1 VKRPI
6 VLDSGALVAIE
17 RRRMQM
23 VEILAAARS
32 GENDIVIPVA
42 ILGEVWTGDGSR
54 QAPIARLLNDV
65 RTNVHPLTLQEAL
78 SAGVLLRRTSRR
90 TKRGVT
96 RPGVID
102 ACVAICAKVIDAA
115 AIVTSDPDDFG
126 AFELEIPIIPV

>member
-1 VKRPI
+1 VRRPL
-6 VLDSGALVAIE
+6 VLDSGAVVAIE

-23 VEILAAARS
+23 VEILTAVRS
-32 GENDIVIPVA
+32 GEAEIVVPVA

-54 QAPIARLLNDV
+54 QAPIARLLND
-65 RTNVHPLTLQEAL
+65 THTTIHPLTLQEAL

-90 TKRGVT
+90 TKRGEK

-102 ACVAICAKVIDAA
+102 AYVASCAQAVDAA
-115 AIVTSDPDDFG
+115 AIVTSDPDDIA

>member
-17 RRRMQM
+17 RRRLQM

-32 GENDIVIPVA
+32 GENHIVIPVA

-54 QAPIARLLNDV
+54 QAPIARVLSDA
-65 RTNVHPLTLQEAL
+65 RTAVHPLTLQEAL
-78 SAGVLLRRTSRR
+78 AAGVLLRRTSRR
-90 TKRGVT
+90 IKRGKT

-102 ACVAICAKVIDAA
+102 AYVATCAQAVDAA
-115 AIVTSDPDDFG
+115 AIVTSDPDDIG
-126 AFELEIPIIPV
+126 AFELDIPIIAI

>member
-1 VKRPI
+1 MKRPI

-17 RRRMQM
+17 RRRLQM

-54 QAPIARLLNDV
+54 QAPIARLLGDV
-65 RTNVHPLTLQEAL
+65 RTTVHPLTLQEAL
-78 SAGVLLRRTSRR
+78 SAGALLRRTSRR
-90 TKRGVT
+90 TRRGET

-102 ACVAICAKVIDAA
+102 AYVATCAQAVDAA
-115 AIVTSDPDDFG
+115 AIVTSDPDDLAAFG
-126 AFELEIPIIPV
+126 LDIPIIHV